1 VVIFKKILNLSLFSM
16 LISMLLVASGCAS
29 VRTEKIVFTSNIKGE
44 NAQYIY
50 SMNLDGSNPIKLAR
64 WAHSAAQLS
73 QMWSADGKILAFIDY
88 DTESGKPWLSVV
100 DSNGE
105 NRRRLL
111 DVADFHS
118 YTFSLSSDGRTI
130 ALAHDVSRTIET
142 PMYGTVHIEITNDSD
157 LFTVDVATGTVKQLT
172 DTPDVWE
179 SYPAISP
186 DGKKISFVVR
196 IDTEN
201 KKGVPEYI
209 YVMDINGNNRRELV
223 YQTEAYGLQVF
234 QGMYWSPDS
243 KKIAYSI
250 PNYSINDNQQFYD
263 IFVIDV
269 EKGGYTNLTE
279 SPLVIDDA
287 PSWSPDSS
295 KISYYSGSLEEGF
308 YIWVM
313 DADGKNKTKL
323 YYSGGPPS
331 WTPDGKGL
339 IFTNRLNVY
348 EVLVID
354 AKGENLRSL
363 TKTED
368 IRISN
373 PVWLRH

>member
-1 VVIFKKILNLSLFSM
+1 M
-16 LISMLLVASGCAS
+16 A
-29 VRTEKIVFTSNIKGE
+29 
-44 NAQYIY
+44 
-50 SMNLDGSNPIKLAR
+50 P
-64 WAHSAAQLS
+64 
-73 QMWSADGKILAFIDY
+73 
-88 DTESGKPWLSVV
+88 
-100 DSNGE
+100 
-105 NRRRLL
+105 
-111 DVADFHS
+111 
-118 YTFSLSSDGRTI
+118 DGRTI
-130 ALAHDVSRTIET
+130 VYTHDVSRTMET
-142 PMYGTVHIEITNDSD
+142 PMYGTVHVEITNDSD
-157 LFTVDVATGTVKQLT
+157 LFAVDVATGTVKQLT

-209 YVMDINGNNRRELV
+209 YIMDINGNNRRELV
-223 YQTEAYGLQVF
+223 YQTEAYGLLVF

-250 PNYSINDNQQFYD
+250 PNYSISDAEHFYD

-295 KISYYSGSLEEGF
+295 KIAYYSGRLDEGF
-308 YIWVM
+308 YSWVM

-331 WTPDGKGL
+331 WTPDGKRL

-354 AKGENLRSL
+354 ANGENLRSL
-363 TKTED
+363 VKTED

-373 PVWLRH
+373 PVWLSD

>member
-1 VVIFKKILNLSLFSM
+1 MNKILTCILLTFLL
-16 LISMLLVASGCAS
+16 LISGCTGT
-29 VRTEKIVFTSNIKGE
+29 RTEKIFFTSHLEGTND
-44 NAQYIY
+44 NYIY
-50 SMNLDGSNPIKLAR
+50 SMNLDGSNLVRLAP
-64 WAHSAAQLS
+64 WLHPSTQL
-73 QMWSADGKILAFIDY
+73 SADGKKIAFIDY
-88 DTESGKPWLSVV
+88 DIETDEGWLCVV
-100 DSNGE
+100 DGDGE

-111 DVADFHS
+111 EI
-118 YTFSLSSDGRTI
+118 TGTRINNFSMAPDGRTI
-130 ALAHDVSRTIET
+130 VYTHDVSRTMET
-142 PMYGTVHIEITNDSD
+142 PMYGTVHVEITNDSD
-157 LFTVDVATGTVKQLT
+157 LFAVDVATGTVKQLT

-209 YVMDINGNNRRELV
+209 YIMDINGNNRRELV
-223 YQTEAYGLQVF
+223 YQTEAYGLLVF

-250 PNYSINDNQQFYD
+250 PNYSISDAEHFYD

-295 KISYYSGSLEEGF
+295 KIAYYSGRLDEGF
-308 YIWVM
+308 YSWVM

-331 WTPDGKGL
+331 WTPDGKRL

-354 AKGENLRSL
+354 ANGENLRSL
-363 TKTED
+363 VKTED

-373 PVWLRH
+373 PVWLSD